1 MREEKSQTV
10 EREVETEGGKIEDE
24 LIEAMIGHESE
35 LYAINES
42 LVREIEEVIAVFYAY
57 SRSETKIDEKEIQMK
72 EVIA

>member
-1 MREEKSQTV
+1 
-10 EREVETEGGKIEDE
+10 
-24 LIEAMIGHESE
+24 MIGHESE